1 MDVDGSD
8 FLEAVFLNENRCQD
22 EGFAE
27 GKIVGRTRGL
37 EAGYRLGCVKG
48 GEIGS
53 ELGFY
58 RGFAYACR
66 PLAEQQQKPR

>member
-1 MDVDGSD
+1 MSIYHILCPL
-8 FLEAVFLNENRCQD
+8 FNLFFCAYRCQD

-53 ELGFY
+53 EVSY
-58 RGFAYACR
+58 S
-66 PLAEQQQKPR
+66 K